1 MIIRGVGRIVRTLGD
16 TAVAVLPRA
25 RVGEGVFVH
34 CASGKRIGGVV
45 VAVERKDAT
54 IAAFDS
60 LTGIAVGDRVETSSD
75 AQAGILGFAA
85 LGRVLDA
92 RCEAI
97 DEREA
102 LRGER
107 EPIVCTA
114 IAPLRRRPV
123 DAPLWVGVRA
133 IDGLLTVG
141 RGARIGIFG
150 APGAGKTTLLEAI
163 VRGVRADAC
172 VLALIGER
180 GREAASWIGRV
191 DRRTTIVCAT
201 SDKSAA
207 QRSRAADV
215 AMAQAGTLRERGLH
229 VVLIVDSLARYCTA
243 LREQRCALGESVGR
257 GGYPPG
263 VFADLARLL
272 ERAGNGA
279 CGSITMI
286 ATVLSDGAD
295 EREPLSDAARSLLDG
310 HIVLSAEL
318 ARAGRYPAVDVLA
331 SASRTMGAVADE
343 GHASDA
349 LAVRRALALLERT
362 KEARA
367 LGLGGDA
374 SGELAR
380 AVAAQGDLERFL
392 AQGSSPSF
400 PLDTLLALRGLGDQL
415 R

>member
-1 MIIRGVGRIVRTLGD
+1 MIIRSVGRVVRTLGD
-16 TAVAVLPRA
+16 TAIAVLPRA
-25 RVGEGVFVH
+25 RVGEGVFVR

-54 IAAFDS
+54 IAAFDA
-60 LTGIAVGDRVETSSD
+60 LTGVAVGDRVETSSN

-92 RCEAI
+92 RCEPI
-97 DEREA
+97 DERAA

-107 EPIVCTA
+107 EPIVRTA
-114 IAPLRRRPV
+114 IAPHERRPV
-123 DAPLWVGVRA
+123 DAPLWTGVRA

-141 RGARIGIFG
+141 RGARVGIFG
-150 APGAGKTTLLEAI
+150 APGAGKTMLLEAI
-163 VRGVRADAC
+163 VRGIRADAC

-180 GREAASWIGRV
+180 GREAGSWMERV

-201 SDKSAA
+201 SDKCAA

-215 AMAQAGTLRERGLH
+215 AMAQAVTLCERGMH
-229 VVLIVDSLARYCTA
+229 VLLVVDSLARYCTA
-243 LREQRCALGESVGR
+243 RREQRSALGEPVGR

-272 ERAGNGA
+272 ERAGNGKG
-279 CGSITMI
+279 GSITMI

-331 SASRTMGAVADE
+331 SASRTMASVVDE
-343 GHASDA
+343 DHTRDA
-349 LAVRRALALLERT
+349 LTVRSALALLDRT

-367 LGLGGDA
+367 LGLGGDV
-374 SGELAR
+374 SSELAR

-392 AQGSSPSF
+392 AQESTSS
-400 PLDTLLALRGLGDQL
+400 PLDTLLALRALGERL

>member
-1 MIIRGVGRIVRTLGD
+1 MMIRCIGRVVRTLGD
-16 TAVAVLPRA
+16 LAVAVLPRA
-25 RVGEGVFVH
+25 RVGEGVYVH

-45 VAVERKDAT
+45 VAVERKNVT
-54 IAAFDS
+54 IAAFDAV
-60 LTGIAVGDRVETSSD
+60 TGIAVGDRVETSSD

-92 RCEAI
+92 RCEPI
-97 DEREA
+97 DERA
-102 LRGER
+102 PLRGER
-107 EPIVCTA
+107 EPIVRSA
-114 IAPLRRRPV
+114 IAPHERRPV
-123 DAPLWVGVRA
+123 DTPLWIGVRVV
-133 IDGLLTVG
+133 DGLLTVG
-141 RGARIGIFG
+141 RGARVGIFG
-150 APGAGKTTLLEAI
+150 APGAGKTMLLEAI

-180 GREAASWIGRV
+180 GREAASWMARV

-207 QRSRAADV
+207 ERSRAAEV
-215 AMAQAGTLRERGLH
+215 AMAQAVALRERGLH
-229 VVLIVDSLARYCTA
+229 VLLIVDSLARYCTA
-243 LREQRCALGESVGR
+243 LREQRSVLGEPVGR

-279 CGSITMI
+279 RGSITML

-318 ARAGRYPAVDVLA
+318 ARAGRYPAIDVLA
-331 SASRTMGAVADE
+331 STSRTMAGVVDE
-343 GHASDA
+343 EHARDA
-349 LAVRRALALLERT
+349 LTVRSAIALLERT

-367 LGLGGDA
+367 LGFGGDA
-374 SGELAR
+374 SGDLVR
-380 AVAAQGDLERFL
+380 AVAAQGDLESFL
-392 AQGSSPSF
+392 VQGSPSSPF
-400 PLDTLLALRGLGDQL
+400 DTLLALHGLGERL